1 MRDPERLSLF
11 VSTYSIHKSF
21 FPFAVHITFGI
32 LFDLFSFK
40 KSSIEEGQDEK
51 NEGSRKRCGGKLM
64 CVRGHPF
71 FPAVLFRRYSE
82 DRNAG
87 TVMVTSNAVRRYMAS
102 WLTQYNREFS
112 WSPEPRVLLPPL
124 LSFFLSFPLS
134 SLFLF
139 PLPLSFPKRRA
150 RVFNLVLLSLSV
162 CAESACTRDI
172 RG

>member
-87 TVMVTSNAVRRYMAS
+87 TVMVTSNAVRQYMAS

>member
-51 NEGSRKRCGGKLM
+51 NEGSRKRRRCGGKL
-64 CVRGHPF
+64 CARGHPF

-87 TVMVTSNAVRRYMAS
+87 TVMVTSNAVRQYMAS

-124 LSFFLSFPLS
+124 LSFSFFLS
-134 SLFLF
+134 
-139 PLPLSFPKRRA
+139 LPSFC
-150 RVFNLVLLSLSV
+150 SLSPFRNGERV
-162 CAESACTRDI
+162 SLTSSSSHCRSARRVRVHAIYVAET
-172 RG
+172 